1 MKYAI
6 VIEKAEHNYS
16 AYVPDLPG
24 CISTAKTLS
33 EIRRLMKEGIE
44 FHIDSMVRDG
54 ETVPPPTTVC
64 DYVEVD
70 VPQPQGR

>member
-16 AYVPDLPG
+16 AYVPDLAG
-24 CISTAKTLS
+24 CISTGKTLA

-44 FHIDSMVRDG
+44 FHINSIRRDG
-54 ETVPPPTTVC
+54 ETVPAPTTVC

-70 VPQPQGR
+70 AG